1 MTVRYYVNTFK
12 KEFEDLDYAT
22 YLKERKTNSA
32 KDDEKKTRFK
42 NDKKY
47 PRIILK

>member
-22 YLKERKTNSA
+22 YLKENLSKTLQEFWQEP
-32 KDDEKKTRFK
+32 KPF
-42 NDKKY
+42 
-47 PRIILK
+47 